1 TFWPAPAAMPW
12 LNGAGDSFPE
22 HAGLISS
29 AARLVTCTH
38 PEFAHLPEHL
48 LGTTLVVKDLAVARS
63 LAGQTSG
70 YRFVTL
76 QGELLESNGELTV
89 GAHHAESGILS
100 RKSELRELRARE
112 TELDSQ
118 IAAIERKLAA
128 AREELARHDTHVE
141 QKQQEIEILAQQAT
155 ETRSKQKQER
165 QRHQQG
171 AHQ

>member
-1 TFWPAPAAMPW
+1 IVGLVADLLAVRHEYAPLIDIALGARAQSLLVRSADGLAAALAARGESFSGRVTFWPAPTAMPW

-89 GAHHAESGILS
+89 GAHHAE
-100 RKSELRELRARE
+100 
-112 TELDSQ
+112 
-118 IAAIERKLAA
+118 
-128 AREELARHDTHVE
+128 
-141 QKQQEIEILAQQAT
+141 
-155 ETRSKQKQER
+155 
-165 QRHQQG
+165 
-171 AHQ
+171 